1 MYRSLVITDAD
12 NFAKVSSW
20 TVPSQTTLDPRSRTV
35 SQLWTTDDPTE
46 SDRYDAVI
54 LDSVVR
60 APNQIIII
68 IIIIIFIC
76 SDKNTW
82 WSIFVGL
89 IELQTVWAKRLL
101 QAVDTSSAIID
112 QYGNT
117 EYQAVVV
124 HLSVVCKHVRLSRK
138 GIWNVCRCGRRYSS
152 SVNHQPH
159 IKYNINLIIM
169 WYILVCQNL
178 SSLLLK
184 VCVVWFVSADIN
196 NRILE
201 K

>member
-60 APNQIIII
+60 APNQMR
-68 IIIIIFIC
+68 
-76 SDKNTW
+76 
-82 WSIFVGL
+82 SIFVGL
-89 IELQTVWAKRLL
+89 IELQTVWGKRLL

-138 GIWNVCRCGRRYSS
+138 GIW
-152 SVNHQPH
+152 
-159 IKYNINLIIM
+159 K
-169 WYILVCQNL
+169 
-178 SSLLLK
+178 
-184 VCVVWFVSADIN
+184 SADVGEDTAAQSTTN
-196 NRILE
+196 HTSSTT
-201 K
+201 